1 MSELSQNQNMDSAT
15 LEDVVIQLNDG
26 TELNCQLNGTEYQS
40 KEVIAD
46 DVLSIENLSN
56 VTINGEAQ
64 GFMKLIHK
72 YAFQSGTRFALQP
85 LTREEDEIATLKAQI
100 EYITMMSDIDL

>member
-1 MSELSQNQNMDSAT
+1 MSNENNVKNMGTETTTTSK
-15 LEDVVIQLNDG
+15 VQLADG
-26 TELNCQLNGTEYQS
+26 TVLNCQLNGTEYETE
-40 KEVIAD
+40 EVIAD

-64 GFMKLIHK
+64 GSMKLIHK

-85 LTREEDEIATLKAQI
+85 HTREEDEIATLKAQI
-100 EYITMMSDIDL
+100 EYIAMMANIDL